1 MKIEKQINGDEWVIH
16 LEGRLDT
23 ATSPALEE
31 ELSDLTGVRSLVLDF
46 EKLDYLSSAGLRILL
61 IVQKTMMK
69 QGGLVLRH
77 VNSDIMDVFEITG
90 FASIL
95 NIE

>member
-1 MKIEKQINGDEWVIH
+1 MKIEKQINGDEWVVY

-61 IVQKTMMK
+61 IVQKVMMK
-69 QGGLVLRH
+69 QGSLVLRH
-77 VNSDIMDVFEITG
+77 VNNDIMDVFEITG